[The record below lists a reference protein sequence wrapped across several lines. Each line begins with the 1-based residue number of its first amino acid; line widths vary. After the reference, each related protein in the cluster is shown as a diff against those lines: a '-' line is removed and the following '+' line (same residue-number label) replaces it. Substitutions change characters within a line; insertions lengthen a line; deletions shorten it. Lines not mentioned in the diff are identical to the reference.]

1 MLSKSLL
8 AIGVISVMGLLSAIF
23 SGSKATAAPPAPGK
37 VMAEV
42 YRVDLSGNQLVF
54 QIPQTYSLEMLTD
67 PVTPSVNLF
76 EEHEKAT
83 GTLVARRWWDFDQKK
98 FFGKENLGHMVVT
111 ARIHH
116 QAAHESSDFFLRN
129 ELITYIYADLLEQ
142 HQERAEY
149 EWEHGDTSRITFVSN
164 HPEHYETKVINGN
177 NWLFYML
184 TGPEMTGVYVLPITA
199 KTYLEFSFTRYFSPN
214 IARSEWYRV
223 YEPAQ
228 VLEDGIMSKVILQY
242 AEGKPI
248 GQISDDSKEA
258 NYQPL
263 KLPPFIRP
271 EGYSPEQS
279 KLNSSE

>member
-1 MLSKSLL
+1 
-8 AIGVISVMGLLSAIF
+8 MGI
-23 SGSKATAAPPAPGK
+23 ATVDK
-37 VMAEV
+37 VMIEV
-42 YRVDLSGNQLVF
+42 HQVDLSGNQLVF
-54 QIPQTYSLEMLTD
+54 QIPQTYSREMLTA

-76 EEHEKAT
+76 EKHEKVT

-98 FFGKENLGHMVVT
+98 FFGKENLGHILVT

-116 QAAHESSDFFLRN
+116 QATHESSDFFLRN

-142 HQERAEY
+142 YQERAEY
-149 EWEHGDTSRITFVSN
+149 ELQHGDPSSIIFASN
-164 HPEHYETKVINGN
+164 DPEEYETKVINGN
-177 NWLFYML
+177 NWIFYTL
-184 TGPEMTGVYVLPITA
+184 VGPEMTGVYVLPITA
-199 KTYLEFSFTRYFSPN
+199 KTYLEFAFTRYFSPN

-228 VLEDGIMSKVILQY
+228 ILEDGIMSKVVLQY

-263 KLPPFIRP
+263 TLPPFIRP
-271 EGYSPEQS
+271 QGDSAEQA
-279 KLNSSE
+279 KLKSSE